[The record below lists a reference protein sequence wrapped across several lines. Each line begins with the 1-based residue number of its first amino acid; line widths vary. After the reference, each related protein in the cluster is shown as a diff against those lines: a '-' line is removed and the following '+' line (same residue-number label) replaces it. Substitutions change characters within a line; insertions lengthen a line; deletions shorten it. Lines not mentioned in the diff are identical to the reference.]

1 MPAAGH
7 QPGDGAH
14 KRPGQSQRGT
24 RWLEQVNTCC
34 RDISTVKFAMILLSK
49 IRNVV
54 LVWCQD
60 SPGWSNRGTRWFKQD
75 PGFVQT
81 SFLDPV
87 FSTHSKLSL
96 CSLYC
101 ILIKVSLLVTI
112 FKQPPIELVIYGH
125 PPPHPGKNSKPYFF
139 SMWREDVEY
148 HHVAGCIHRYYCV
161 YVSVDLCIIC

>member
-125 PPPHPGKNSKPYFF
+125 PLPIQEKMLNLISSPCEERMLSTIMLQDVFTDITA
-139 SMWREDVEY
+139 SMCLLIY
-148 HHVAGCIHRYYCV
+148 A
-161 YVSVDLCIIC
+161 